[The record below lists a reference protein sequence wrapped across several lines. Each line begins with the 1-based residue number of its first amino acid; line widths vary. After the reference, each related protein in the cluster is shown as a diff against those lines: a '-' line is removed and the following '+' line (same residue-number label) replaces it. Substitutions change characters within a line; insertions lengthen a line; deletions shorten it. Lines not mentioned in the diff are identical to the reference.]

1 VQLDVVMLREHWLTP
16 NNLHKFQEEFPQ

>member
-1 VQLDVVMLREHWLTP
+1 MLREHWLTP